1 MQPPYPAC
9 DLRSRATVSLWVE
22 VRLMITLEERIAR
35 TERLLR
41 RLEEDQPYLR
51 VRLSALGTEHRQSAN
66 AFADRVRAEA
76 EAELARL
83 LAERTPALEWNTPQ
97 PAD

>member
-1 MQPPYPAC
+1 
-9 DLRSRATVSLWVE
+9 
-22 VRLMITLEERIAR
+22 MITLEEKIAR

-41 RLEEDQPYLR
+41 RLEEDEPYLR
-51 VRLSALGTEHRQSAN
+51 VRLSALGDEHRQSAH
-66 AFADRVRAEA
+66 AFAERVRAEA

-83 LAERTPALEWNTPQ
+83 LSERTPALEWNAPQ

>member
-1 MQPPYPAC
+1 
-9 DLRSRATVSLWVE
+9 
-22 VRLMITLEERIAR
+22 MITLEEKIAR

-51 VRLSALGTEHRQSAN
+51 VRLAALGAEHRQSAH
-66 AFADRVRAEA
+66 AFAERMRAEA

-83 LAERTPALEWNTPQ
+83 VAERIPPLEWNAPQ

>member
-1 MQPPYPAC
+1 MSQ
-9 DLRSRATVSLWVE
+9 L
-22 VRLMITLEERIAR
+22 LMITLEEKIAR

-41 RLEEDQPYLR
+41 RLEEDQPYLYA
-51 VRLSALGTEHRQSAN
+51 RLSPLGAEHRQNAN

-76 EAELARL
+76 EAELQRL
-83 LAERTPALEWNTPQ
+83 LAQRATPHDSNAPQ

>member
-1 MQPPYPAC
+1 
-9 DLRSRATVSLWVE
+9 
-22 VRLMITLEERIAR
+22 MITLDERIAR

-41 RLEEDQPYLR
+41 RLEADQPYLHAR
-51 VRLSALGTEHRQSAN
+51 FAALGADYRQSAN

-76 EAELARL
+76 QAELDRL
-83 LAERTPALEWNTPQ
+83 LAERGLPYEMSLPQ

>member
-1 MQPPYPAC
+1 
-9 DLRSRATVSLWVE
+9 
-22 VRLMITLEERIAR
+22 MITLEERIAR
-35 TERLLR
+35 TQRLLR
-41 RLEEDQPYLR
+41 RLEEDKPYLR
-51 VRLSALGTEHRQSAN
+51 MRLSALGDEHRKSAH

-83 LAERTPALEWNTPQ
+83 LAEQPPPSEWNAPQ

>member
-1 MQPPYPAC
+1 
-9 DLRSRATVSLWVE
+9 
-22 VRLMITLEERIAR
+22 MIPLEEKIAK

-51 VRLSALGTEHRQSAN
+51 MRLSALGAEHRHSAN
-66 AFADRVRAEA
+66 AFADRLRAEA
-76 EAELARL
+76 EAELQRL
-83 LAERTPALEWNTPQ
+83 LAERALPYEWNLPQ